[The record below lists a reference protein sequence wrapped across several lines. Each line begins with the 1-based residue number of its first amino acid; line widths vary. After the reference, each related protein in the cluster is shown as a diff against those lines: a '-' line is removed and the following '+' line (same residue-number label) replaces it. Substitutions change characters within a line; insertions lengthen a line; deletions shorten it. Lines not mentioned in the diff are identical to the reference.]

1 MFTYFTDIINRLKYF
16 GKTYTNSDLV
26 KKVLRFLPK
35 SWEPKVTTIQ
45 EAKDLNTYPLDQ
57 LIGLL
62 MTHELT
68 IQQRSDEESKKK
80 TISLKSTTSVLSEE
94 DLKNSRHEEVEDN
107 HMVLL
112 ARKFKKN
119 FKKKGPPV
127 RGKNSFRKLL
137 DRMKER

>member
-1 MFTYFTDIINRLKYF
+1 MLVQKYELFKMESDKTIIGMFTYFTDIVNRLKYF

-68 IQQRSDEESKKK
+68 IQ
-80 TISLKSTTSVLSEE
+80 
-94 DLKNSRHEEVEDN
+94 
-107 HMVLL
+107 
-112 ARKFKKN
+112 
-119 FKKKGPPV
+119 
-127 RGKNSFRKLL
+127 
-137 DRMKER
+137 